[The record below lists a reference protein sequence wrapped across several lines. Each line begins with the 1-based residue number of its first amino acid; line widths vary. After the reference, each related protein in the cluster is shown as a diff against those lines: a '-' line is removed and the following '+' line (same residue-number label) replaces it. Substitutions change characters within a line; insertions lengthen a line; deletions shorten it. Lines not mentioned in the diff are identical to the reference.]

1 MTKRYNEAIQRKHK
15 IITQVENELAIFGIS
30 FSQIENLIDEKL
42 QF

>member
-1 MTKRYNEAIQRKHK
+1 
-15 IITQVENELAIFGIS
+15 VENELAIFGIS